1 MGQMIERGRE
11 WGGPQWHAGGWKGTS
26 VDLAAI
32 REMAGRVQAW
42 TQRWWRWCGIEAGA
56 EEECARGV
64 DPRVVREAAVWTQLW
79 WRGRGEGA
87 RVVAK

>member
-1 MGQMIERGRE
+1 M
-11 WGGPQWHAGGWKGTS
+11 
-26 VDLAAI
+26 DLAAI
-32 REMAGRVQAW
+32 REMAGRLQAW

-56 EEECARGV
+56 EEWARGV
-64 DPRVVREAAVWTQLW
+64 DPTVVKEAAAWTQLW